1 MAIQL
6 PRVLKNLNLFVDG
19 RGYAGRV
26 DEITLPKL
34 TVKTEEHR
42 AGGMDA
48 PVRLDMGM
56 EALEATLMLAELDES
71 VFATFGLLGR
81 DAIPVTV
88 RGAIQAQ
95 GAEAQAVVVN
105 LRGGW
110 QELDPGTWKVGDR
123 NGLTVKMA
131 CSYYKLAI
139 ADRDLVE
146 IDIPNLVR
154 LIDGKDQL
162 EGQRT
167 ALGI

>member
-56 EALEATLMLAELDES
+56 EALEATLMLAELDEA
-71 VFATFGLLGR
+71 VFATFGLLSGQ
-81 DAIPVTV
+81 DESAIEVV
-88 RGAIQAQ
+88 AIQ
-95 GAEAQAVVVN
+95 
-105 LRGGW
+105 R
-110 QELDPGTWKVGDR
+110 DPVAHPDQ
-123 NGLTVKMA
+123 
-131 CSYYKLAI
+131 Y
-139 ADRDLVE
+139 ADPD
-146 IDIPNLVR
+146 
-154 LIDGKDQL
+154 
-162 EGQRT
+162 
-167 ALGI
+167 